1 MVQVNYLTTMMALIF
16 GFYML
21 NIFPLNYICILLLF
35 HTLIHLADTENVFV
49 IIFQEVTKIFKL
61 VKEHIPLIIENP
73 GAYIQDFQEN
83 VKHNKNVN

>member
-16 GFYML
+16 AFYML
-21 NIFPLNYICILLLF
+21 NFFPFNYICILLLF

-61 VKEHIPLIIENP
+61 AKEHIPLIIENP
-73 GAYIQDFQEN
+73 ASYIQYFQ
-83 VKHNKNVN
+83 